1 MATYA
6 NRTLIRTTLVKIKS
20 AKKMYNNI
28 TVERLEQ
35 IQRER
40 DLTMADQAYQR
51 WMKDLQVGSR
61 WIDRRLALNAQH
73 AMQEWDSTRLDIDRI
88 TINNGCM

>member
-1 MATYA
+1 
-6 NRTLIRTTLVKIKS
+6 
-20 AKKMYNNI
+20 MYNNI

-61 WIDRRLALNAQH
+61 WIDRQLIHNANL
-73 AMQEWDSTRLDIDRI
+73 AMQEWDSTRLDIERI
-88 TINNGCM
+88 TINTGCM

>member
-1 MATYA
+1 
-6 NRTLIRTTLVKIKS
+6 
-20 AKKMYNNI
+20 MYNNI

>member
-1 MATYA
+1 
-6 NRTLIRTTLVKIKS
+6 
-20 AKKMYNNI
+20 MYNNI

-51 WMKDLQVGSR
+51 WMKDLQVGSMY
-61 WIDRRLALNAQH
+61 IDRRLALNAQH
-73 AMQEWDSTRLDIDRI
+73 AMREWDSTRLDIERI
-88 TINNGCM
+88 TVNNGCM

>member
-1 MATYA
+1 
-6 NRTLIRTTLVKIKS
+6 
-20 AKKMYNNI
+20 MYNNI

-35 IQRER
+35 IELER
-40 DLTMADQAYQR
+40 HNTMADQAYQR

-73 AMQEWDSTRLDIDRI
+73 AMREWDSTRLDIERI
-88 TINNGCM
+88 TVNV

>member
-1 MATYA
+1 
-6 NRTLIRTTLVKIKS
+6 
-20 AKKMYNNI
+20 MYNNI

-51 WMKDLQVGSR
+51 WMKDLQVGSMY
-61 WIDRRLALNAQH
+61 IDRTLIHNAQH
-73 AMQEWDSTRLDIDRI
+73 AMQEWDSTRLDIERI
-88 TINNGCM
+88 TVNV

>member
-1 MATYA
+1 
-6 NRTLIRTTLVKIKS
+6 
-20 AKKMYNNI
+20 MYNNI

-61 WIDRRLALNAQH
+61 YIDRQLIHNANL
-73 AMQEWDSTRLDIDRI
+73 AMQEWDSTRLDIERI
-88 TINNGCM
+88 TVNV